1 MWRRTITTGALTL
14 GLVASSGAALAL
26 SIQRDDPPKVEEKES
41 DHLYPA
47 WIDSTLPKPNKT
59 GAGKTDASKAD
70 SGEGEAID
78 AGDKKPERK
87 KLDLMGLGIREKFV
101 VKVNVYS
108 YALYVERDF
117 VQNELAEF
125 KGEKL
130 HKIEKSEKLFNQ
142 LLSQNATKELRLRF
156 CRDVDADDVSEAF
169 EESLEPRILGD
180 KKFEKG
186 TREDKLSDLETFK
199 SFFSLDELKDGKE
212 LRFTWHPDGTLSTI
226 VDGER
231 KPDIESRSLCWALFD
246 VYLGS
251 DPISKSGKKKLV
263 HRLPDL
269 LKNPP
274 KSK

>member
-1 MWRRTITTGALTL
+1 MLNGWKWTR
-14 GLVASSGAALAL
+14 ALAL
-26 SIQRDDPPKVEEKES
+26 GLWTLGALGIAAATQEGDPPTVEEKES

-47 WIDSTLPKPNKT
+47 WIDATLPQPEKVDEAKANEDP
-59 GAGKTDASKAD
+59 AEDAD
-70 SGEGEAID
+70 SA
-78 AGDKKPERK
+78 APKRK
-87 KLDLMGLGIREKFV
+87 KLDLMGLGIREKTFLN
-101 VKVNVYS
+101 VNVYS

-117 VQNELAEF
+117 IQDELDEF

-130 HKIEKSEKLFNQ
+130 YVIEKSDKLFNR

-156 CRDVDADDVSEAF
+156 CRDVDAEDVSEAF

-180 KKFEKG
+180 KKFKEG
-186 TREDKLSDLETFK
+186 TRAEKLEDLETFK
-199 SFFSLDELKDGKE
+199 AFFSLDELKDGKE

-246 VYLGS
+246 VYLGE
-251 DPISKSGKKKLV
+251 DPISKSSKKKLV

-274 KSK
+274 GK

>member
-1 MWRRTITTGALTL
+1 MLRRAMTMTVVAA
-14 GLVASSGAALAL
+14 GLVATSALGIATSL
-26 SIQRDDPPKVEEKES
+26 QRDDVPKVEEKES

-47 WIDSTLPKPNKT
+47 WIDSTLPKPSEKSN
-59 GAGKTDASKAD
+59 AKAD
-70 SGEGEAID
+70 DGD
-78 AGDKKPERK
+78 GDKASEASDAVTEKPERK

-101 VKVNVYS
+101 INVYS

-117 VQNELAEF
+117 VQDELAEF
-125 KGEKL
+125 KGVKL
-130 HKIEKSEKLFNQ
+130 YKLEKSDKLYTR

-156 CRDVDADDVSEAF
+156 CRDVDADDASDAF
-169 EESLEPRILGD
+169 EKSLEPRILSD
-180 KKFEKG
+180 KKFKKG
-186 TREDKLSDLETFK
+186 TREEKLADLKTFK
-199 SFFSLDELKDGKE
+199 SFFSLDELEDGKE

-274 KSK
+274 GSK